1 MRTYRSLV
9 ALAVLLASP
18 AFAQSQHRDNPT
30 VRETLRWM
38 QTTLESGAGD
48 YEVYHE
54 VRSVRLDDFVGCKVH
69 FSYSD
74 HQEPYANGEPAPE
87 PNKTYRADYFFSLGE
102 IDPTN
107 ITFSKGLG
115 LRADNKGVYEIPS
128 FFTIRTRNDE
138 KKITTTLFGEP
149 ATGSKPDDTF
159 VTFAVEGEDDYVVR
173 FAEAFK
179 HAVEAC
185 GGKPS
190 LFADSHAH
198 GSDEQA
204 PLEAGGVAAQSVP
217 PRKGTQDPW
226 AVVSQTATEEFH
238 LRGECAKLAGKVEND
253 NPDYDL
259 DDLVTWSS
267 NYSVKDNRCYVLE
280 SSYNRRLGL
289 RIKSLY
295 DGQTEETLASVKD
308 NGKLSGEV
316 GMIFN
321 SAFVPDCSPVSD
333 CGYSLAEKYIGERMR
348 LNDDAPYSARNA
360 PAQKSPAPSVAEAPA
375 KPIALDISRVVPLPG
390 VSVSPSRQQRPQSA
404 PPPKDIPAIAKAANG
419 AVVSIVMSDK
429 DGNPI
434 AQGSGFLVSKDGLIL
449 TNYHVIAEGTSALV
463 KLPDGAFYIVD
474 GVVAFDKARDVAV
487 IKAHG
492 ENFGTLTLGDSDRV
506 QVGQEVVAIGN
517 PLSLESTVS
526 NGIVSSIRT
535 VEDEGGK
542 YLQITAP
549 ISPGSSGGPL
559 FNMAGEVV
567 GITTMYIK
575 GGENLNFAIPIN
587 DAKPL
592 LLQAD
597 SAKLQNLPNEPEPT
611 EAQTHEGNTPPS
623 PPSPAAPAAQ
633 TPAAA
638 RDFFEQLNDAG
649 AFSDDPVEYVCFS
662 DDQDSDAFFTF
673 GAAAYDERYARAAA
687 PPSVTYMHFLSDD
700 DMKDLS
706 RGEQKFFRKG
716 GRILLQYVYEKGVKV
731 DMRRYDWAGGS
742 WRSSIQTAPYTF
754 AIRQLSIES
763 ETMRYIQTM
772 KTEITD
778 HGTLDEHA
786 EDGVCEKIPNPK

>member
-18 AFAQSQHRDNPT
+18 AFAQSQRRDNPT

-48 YEVYHE
+48 YSVFHE
-54 VRSVRLDDFVGCKVH
+54 VRSVRLEDFIGCKVH
-69 FSYSD
+69 FSYST
-74 HQEPYANGEPAPE
+74 HQEPYANGAPAPE
-87 PNKTYRADYFFSLGE
+87 PNKTYRVDYFFGLGN

-107 ITFSKGLG
+107 ITFSKGSG
-115 LRADNKGVYEIPS
+115 LHASDDGVYESPS
-128 FFTIRTRNDE
+128 FLTIRTRNDE
-138 KKITTTLFGEP
+138 KKITIKLPWQSEADSRP
-149 ATGSKPDDTF
+149 EDTSLILSLDS
-159 VTFAVEGEDDYVVR
+159 VDQDYIAR
-173 FAEAFK
+173 FAKAFK

-185 GGKPS
+185 GSKPS

-204 PLEAGGVAAQSVP
+204 PAAAGAVAARSAP

-226 AVVSQTATEEFH
+226 AVVSQT
-238 LRGECAKLAGKVEND
+238 
-253 NPDYDL
+253 
-259 DDLVTWSS
+259 
-267 NYSVKDNRCYVLE
+267 
-280 SSYNRRLGL
+280 
-289 RIKSLY
+289 
-295 DGQTEETLASVKD
+295 
-308 NGKLSGEV
+308 
-316 GMIFN
+316 
-321 SAFVPDCSPVSD
+321 PVV
-333 CGYSLAEKYIGERMR
+333 AMR
-348 LNDDAPYSARNA
+348 
-360 PAQKSPAPSVAEAPA
+360 
-375 KPIALDISRVVPLPG
+375 
-390 VSVSPSRQQRPQSA
+390 SA

-434 AQGSGFLVSKDGLIL
+434 ALGSGFLVSKDGIII

-463 KLPDGAFYIVD
+463 KLPDGAFYVVD
-474 GVVAFDKARDVAV
+474 GVIAFDKARDVAV

-492 ENFGTLTLGDSDRV
+492 ENFRTLTLGDSDRV

-535 VEDEGGK
+535 IEDKGGK

-559 FNMAGEVV
+559 FDMAGEVI

-592 LLQAD
+592 LLQAS
-597 SAKLQNLPNEPEPT
+597 SAKLQNLPNQPEPT
-611 EAQTHEGNTPPS
+611 EAQTHEGNAPPS

-638 RDFFEQLNDAG
+638 RDFFERLNDAG
-649 AFSDDPVEYVCFS
+649 GFSDDPVEYVCFS

-673 GAAAYDERYARAAA
+673 GAAAYDERYARAAT
-687 PPSVTYMHFLSDD
+687 PPSATYIHFLSDD

-716 GRILLQYVYEKGVKV
+716 GRTLLQYVYEKGVKV
-731 DMRRYDWAGGS
+731 DTRRYDWIGSS
-742 WRSSIQTAPYTF
+742 WRSSIQTGPWTF
-754 AIRQLSIES
+754 AIRQLSIEP
-763 ETMRYIQTM
+763 ETMRYIQMM
-772 KTEITD
+772 KTEITGK
-778 HGTLDEHA
+778 GTLDDHA
-786 EDGVCEKIPNPK
+786 EDGVCEKILNPK